1 MINKF
6 NKNLLKGSLILLI
19 AFNAYNFLNFVF
31 HFIMAR
37 MLTIAEYGVLAV
49 LFSIIYTLGV
59 FTESIQTIITRYTT
73 NEKNEGKIN
82 DLLRKSFSKVLKP
95 VSIIFILYLFIA
107 FPLSYILKINYF
119 LLALTGL
126 IIFPSFSTPITRGIM
141 QGRKMFLPLGM
152 NMIYES
158 VLKLFLAVL
167 FVWIGWK
174 VYGAMAGVIIGVSL
188 SLLISF
194 ISLRKIMSSPRKK
207 SNTIDI
213 YNYARPT
220 LMVMAVIIIFY
231 SLDII
236 LAKIFFSAEVAGAY
250 AIASIL
256 SKTIFW
262 GTQPIAR
269 AMFPLSAEKN
279 NNSKK
284 LFLNSLFML
293 IFMIFCALLIFFL
306 FPDFIIYIFSGK
318 EVPLASNILLYLGIA
333 TSILSLTNLNFMYKL
348 SKGKIRNYY
357 WMPIFI
363 LIEISLFWIFS
374 SNLIEFSLSFI
385 TSSLI
390 LLCGSM
396 YLFDKTD

>member
-49 LFSIIYTLGV
+49 LFSIIYSLGV

-73 NEKNEGKIN
+73 NEKDEGKIN
-82 DLLRKSFSKVLKP
+82 DLLRKSFTKVLKP
-95 VSIIFILYLFIA
+95 VSIIFILYLLIA
-107 FPLSYILKINYF
+107 FPLSYLLKINYF
-119 LLALTGL
+119 LLALTGI

-141 QGRKMFLPLGM
+141 QGRKMFIPLGM

-158 VLKLFLAVL
+158 VFKLFLAVL

-174 VYGAMAGVIIGVSL
+174 VYGAMAGVILGVSL
-188 SLLISF
+188 SLFISF
-194 ISLRKIMSSPRKK
+194 FSLRKIMNSPRKK
-207 SNTIDI
+207 SNTLDI

-220 LMVMAVIIIFY
+220 LMVMAVIIVFY

-236 LAKIFFSAEVAGAY
+236 LAKIFFSDEIAGTY

-279 NNSKK
+279 NNSNKI
-284 LFLNSLFML
+284 FSNSLFML
-293 IFMIFCALLIFFL
+293 IFMISCALLIFFF
-306 FPDFIIYIFSGK
+306 FPDFIVYIFSGK
-318 EVPLASNILLYLGIA
+318 NVPLASNILIYLGIA

-363 LIEISLFWIFS
+363 LIEISLFWLFS

-390 LLCGSM
+390 LLCGSI